1 MVQIRQNLSILM
13 VAPQPFFSARG
24 TPFSV
29 LHRIRALLDLGHKVD
44 LVTYGYGDNI
54 EMEGL
59 TIIRSKQLPLVERVK
74 IGPSIPKIFLD
85 ILLYFDTRKA
95 LKNKQYDV
103 FHSHEEAAFFFLR
116 LGKKYKIP
124 HLYDMHSSLPL
135 QLSNFKAYNINAF
148 RKIFENLEHKVLSSC
163 DGIITICDDLG
174 KIVESGYAHK
184 PHRMIE
190 NIGEDRKVFQPN
202 DTDWRGKLQLTDGP
216 VLLYTGTFEAYQG
229 IDLLLESMPIVLQAH
244 PNAIALMVGGSPKQV
259 EQYKEL
265 ANTLGLSKNIRF
277 TGTVHPS
284 NIPNLIDLSTVIV
297 SPRSRGTNTPLKI
310 YNYMRTGKPLVAT
323 DRLTHTQI
331 LQADTACLVEATPQ
345 GFANGINK
353 VLSDSD
359 FANQISQSAQ
369 DFAEEHFSDDAYIE
383 MVGDVYNKMFTA
395 IEEQSK

>member
-1 MVQIRQNLSILM
+1 M

-29 LHRIRALLDLGHKVD
+29 LHRIRALLALGHKVD
-44 LVTYGYGDNI
+44 LITYGYGDDI

-59 TIIRSKQLPLVERVK
+59 TIIRSKRLPLVDRVK
-74 IGPSIPKIFLD
+74 IGPSIAKIFLD
-85 ILLYFDTRKA
+85 IFLYFDTKKA
-95 LKNKQYDV
+95 LKRKHYDV

-124 HLYDMHSSLPL
+124 HLYDMHSSLPQ
-135 QLSNFKAYNINAF
+135 QLSNFKAYNISAF
-148 RKIFENLEHKVLSSC
+148 RKVFENLEHRVLSSC

-174 KIVESGYAHK
+174 KIVDGGYANK

-202 DTDWRGKLQLTDGP
+202 EIDWRTKLEIGNGP

-229 IDLLLESMPIVLQAH
+229 IDLLLDALPSVLKSH
-244 PNAIALMVGGSPKQV
+244 PSATALMVGGNPKQV
-259 EQYKEL
+259 EQYKTQAHE
-265 ANTLGLSKNIRF
+265 LGLDKNIKF

-284 NIPNLIDLSTVIV
+284 NIPNLIDLSTLIV

-331 LQADTACLVEATPQ
+331 LNTNTACLVEATPQ
-345 GFANGINK
+345 AFADGINK
-353 VLSDSD
+353 VLNDSS
-359 FANQISQSAQ
+359 FAADIAQ
-369 DFAEEHFSDDAYIE
+369 AARDYAEEHFSDDAYIE
-383 MVGDVYNKMFTA
+383 MVGDVYNRMLSV
-395 IEEQSK
+395 IEVQH

>member
-1 MVQIRQNLSILM
+1 MAQIKQNLSILM

-29 LHRIRALLDLGHKVD
+29 LHRIRALITLGHKVD
-44 LVTYGYGDNI
+44 LITYGYGDDI

-59 TIIRSKQLPLVERVK
+59 TILRSKRLPLISRVK

-85 ILLYFDTRKA
+85 VFLYFDTKKA
-95 LKNKQYDV
+95 LKNKKYDV
-103 FHSHEEAAFFFLR
+103 FHSHEEAAFFFLQ
-116 LGKKYKIP
+116 LGKKHKIP
-124 HLYDMHSSLPL
+124 HLYDMHSSLPQ

-148 RKIFENLEHKVLSSC
+148 RKVFENLEHKVLSSC

-174 KIVESGYAHK
+174 KIVENGYADK

-190 NIGEDRKVFQPN
+190 NIGEDSKVFQPN
-202 DTDWRGKLQLTDGP
+202 NTDWSHKLQLGDGP

-229 IDLLLESMPIVLQAH
+229 IDLLLESLPKVLDTH
-244 PNAIALMVGGSPKQV
+244 PTAMALMVGGNPQQV
-259 EQYKEL
+259 EQYKTQ

-284 NIPNLIDLSTVIV
+284 NIPNLIALSTVIV

-331 LQADTACLVEATPQ
+331 LQPHTACLVDATPE
-345 GFANGINK
+345 GFANGITK
-353 VLSDSD
+353 VLDD
-359 FANQISQSAQ
+359 NHFAAQISQAAQ
-369 DFAEEHFSDDAYIE
+369 DFATEHFSDDAYIR
-383 MVGDVYNKMFTA
+383 MVGDVYNKMFTT
-395 IEEQSK
+395 IEGRN